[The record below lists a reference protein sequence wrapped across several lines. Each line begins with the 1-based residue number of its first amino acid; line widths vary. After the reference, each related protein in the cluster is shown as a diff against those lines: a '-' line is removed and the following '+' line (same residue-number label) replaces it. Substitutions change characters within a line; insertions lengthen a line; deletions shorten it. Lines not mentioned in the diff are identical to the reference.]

1 MTTTFSSKQPFEE
14 YAISFDFAASLGT
27 AIISSVDAV
36 TAVDQADSSDV
47 STTVLDSTKQSN
59 TNTVVYA
66 WVQAG
71 TSAHNYL
78 ITCQIT
84 ADDASQYELEAIQ
97 PVLETPISTGGRLIT
112 GPAIEP
118 VTLAELKLHLR
129 IDSGSFADNVT
140 ETQSIIPASKAIAD
154 NYTTHAGTG
163 VDVLGYEAIVIL
175 NSGTNE
181 ATGTVDCKIQES
193 DNNSTWTDWND
204 GAFTQVTTANDN
216 AIQEMAYTGTKQYVR
231 TVAKVLLAACVFG
244 TTIITRTVTSVED
257 DLLTELIETA
267 RMEVENDTRRGLITQ
282 TWDHYLDL
290 FPNCNY
296 IKLPLGNLQS
306 IVYMKYRDSDGDW
319 TTMTL
324 DTDYYLEQNGD
335 QIGRVVLPYG
345 ETWPTF
351 TAWPYKNIV
360 IRFVCGYGDAA
371 SDVPAMAKAAIK
383 RRCALLYFSRG
394 AGDDIIDKTYDR
406 LIDKIPRLYDE
417 F

>member
-1 MTTTFSSKQPFEE
+1 
-14 YAISFDFAASLGT
+14 
-27 AIISSVDAV
+27 
-36 TAVDQADSSDV
+36 
-47 STTVLDSTKQSN
+47 
-59 TNTVVYA
+59 
-66 WVQAG
+66 
-71 TSAHNYL
+71 
-78 ITCQIT
+78 
-84 ADDASQYELEAIQ
+84 
-97 PVLETPISTGGRLIT
+97 
-112 GPAIEP
+112 
-118 VTLAELKLHLR
+118 
-129 IDSGSFADNVT
+129 
-140 ETQSIIPASKAIAD
+140 
-154 NYTTHAGTG
+154 
-163 VDVLGYEAIVIL
+163 
-175 NSGTNE
+175 
-181 ATGTVDCKIQES
+181 
-193 DNNSTWTDWND
+193 
-204 GAFTQVTTANDN
+204 
-216 AIQEMAYTGTKQYVR
+216 
-231 TVAKVLLAACVFG
+231 
-244 TTIITRTVTSVED
+244 
-257 DLLTELIETA
+257 
-267 RMEVENDTRRGLITQ
+267 MEVENDTRRGLLTQ

-290 FPNCNY
+290 FPGCNY